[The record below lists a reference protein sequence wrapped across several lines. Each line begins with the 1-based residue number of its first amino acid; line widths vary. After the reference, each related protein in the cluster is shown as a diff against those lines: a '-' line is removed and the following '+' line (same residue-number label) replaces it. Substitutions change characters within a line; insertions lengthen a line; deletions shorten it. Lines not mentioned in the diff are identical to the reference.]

1 MRSIPVRPVVA
12 PVTAA
17 ERSDAARNRERLL
30 LAARELI
37 EQGGA
42 AALTMDRLAEQAGV
56 GKGTVF
62 RRFGS
67 RAGLMLTLLNDSEAA
82 FQARFLFGP
91 PPLGPGAPPL
101 DRLIAFG
108 AGRIAYVVEFGELV
122 LAAGNASRGRF
133 EVPAAALW
141 DRHVE
146 MLLREAGA
154 ESPEPWLMAGS
165 LNATLDPERL
175 LHLIREHGVTCERL
189 AASWREL
196 VTRVVTSAHGTR

>member
-1 MRSIPVRPVVA
+1 VRPDVT

-30 LAARELI
+30 VAARELI

-67 RAGLMLTLLNDSEAA
+67 RAGLMLNLLNDSEAA
-82 FQARFLFGP
+82 FQARFLSGP

-108 AGRIAYVVEFGELV
+108 AARIAYVVEYGDLV
-122 LAAGNASRGRF
+122 LAAGHSSRSRF

-141 DRHVE
+141 TRHVE
-146 MLLREAGA
+146 MLLRAAGS
-154 ESPEPWLMAGS
+154 ESPEPWLLAES
-165 LNATLDPERL
+165 LTATLDPERL
-175 LHLIREHGVTCERL
+175 LHLIRERGVTPRRL
-189 AASWREL
+189 ADSWQEL
-196 VTRVVTSAHGTR
+196 VTRVAAAA

>member
-1 MRSIPVRPVVA
+1 MT

-37 EQGGA
+37 AQGGA

-67 RAGLMLTLLNDSEAA
+67 RAGLMLALLNDSEAA

-108 AGRIAYVVEFGELV
+108 AERIAYVQEYGDLV
-122 LAAGNASRGRF
+122 LAAGNAARGKF

-146 MLLREAGA
+146 MLLREGGVD
-154 ESPEPWLMAGS
+154 SPEPLLMAGS

-175 LHLIREHGVTCERL
+175 LHLIREHGVTSERL
-189 AASWREL
+189 AASWCDL
-196 VTRVVTSAHGTR
+196 VTRLVISA

>member
-1 MRSIPVRPVVA
+1 MSSIPMRPDMT
-12 PVTAA
+12 PETAA

-30 LAARELI
+30 VAARELI
-37 EQGGA
+37 EQGGV

-82 FQARFLFGP
+82 FQAQFLFGP
-91 PPLGPGAPPL
+91 PPLGPGAPPQ

-108 AGRIAYVVEFGELV
+108 AERIAYVVEYGDLV
-122 LAAGNASRGRF
+122 LAAGSSPGGKLD
-133 EVPAAALW
+133 VPAAALW

-146 MLLREAGA
+146 MLLREAGFN
-154 ESPEPWLMAGS
+154 SPEPWLMAGS

-175 LHLIREHGVTCERL
+175 LHLIRKHGVTSERL
-189 AASWREL
+189 ATSWRDL
-196 VTRVVTSAHGTR
+196 VTRVVTAA

>member
-1 MRSIPVRPVVA
+1 MSSIPVRPETA

-42 AALTMDRLAEQAGV
+42 AALTMDRLAEHAGV

-67 RAGLMLTLLNDSEAA
+67 RAGLMLTLLNDSETA

-91 PPLGPGAPPL
+91 PPMGPGAAPL
-101 DRLIAFG
+101 ERLIAFG
-108 AGRIAYVVEFGELV
+108 TERIAYVVEFGDLV
-122 LAAGNASRGRF
+122 LAAGHASRGRF
-133 EVPAAALW
+133 EVPAVALW
-141 DRHVE
+141 NQHVE
-146 MLLREAGA
+146 MLLREAGVQ
-154 ESPEPWLMAGS
+154 SPEPWLMAGS
-165 LNATLDPERL
+165 LTATLDPERL
-175 LHLIREHGVTCERL
+175 LHLIRDHGVTRDRL
-189 AASWREL
+189 AVSWRDL
-196 VTRVVTSAHGTR
+196 VTRVVTAA

>member
-1 MRSIPVRPVVA
+1 MRPETA

-42 AALTMDRLAEQAGV
+42 AALTMDRLAEHAGV

-91 PPLGPGAPPL
+91 PPMGPGAAPL
-101 DRLIAFG
+101 ERLIAFG
-108 AGRIAYVVEFGELV
+108 TERIAYVVEFGDLV
-122 LAAGNASRGRF
+122 LAAGHASRGRF
-133 EVPAAALW
+133 EVPAVTLW
-141 DRHVE
+141 NQHVE
-146 MLLREAGA
+146 MLLREAGVQ
-154 ESPEPWLMAGS
+154 SPEPWLMAGS
-165 LNATLDPERL
+165 LTATLDPERL
-175 LHLIREHGVTCERL
+175 LHLIRDHGVTRDRL
-189 AASWREL
+189 AVSWRDL
-196 VTRVVTSAHGTR
+196 VTRVVTAA

>member
-1 MRSIPVRPVVA
+1 MTPG
-12 PVTAA
+12 TAA

-30 LAARELI
+30 VAARELI
-37 EQGGA
+37 ERGGA

-67 RAGLMLTLLNDSEAA
+67 RAGLMLNLLNDSEAV
-82 FQARFLFGP
+82 FQARFLSGP

-108 AGRIAYVVEFGELV
+108 AARIAYVVEYGDLV
-122 LAAGNASRGRF
+122 LAAGHSSRSRF

-141 DRHVE
+141 TRHVE
-146 MLLREAGA
+146 MLLRAAGS
-154 ESPEPWLMAGS
+154 ESPEPWLLAES
-165 LNATLDPERL
+165 LTATLDPERL
-175 LHLIREHGVTCERL
+175 LHLIRIRGVTPRRL
-189 AASWREL
+189 ADSWQEL
-196 VTRVVTSAHGTR
+196 VTRVVAAA

>member
-1 MRSIPVRPVVA
+1 MT

-17 ERSDAARNRERLL
+17 ERSDAARTRERLL

-42 AALTMDRLAEQAGV
+42 AALTMDRLAEHAGV

-67 RAGLMLTLLNDSEAA
+67 RAGLMLTLLDDSESA
-82 FQARFLFGP
+82 FQGRFLFGP

-101 DRLIAFG
+101 QRLIAFG
-108 AGRIAYVVEFGELV
+108 TERIAYVVEFGDLV
-122 LAAGNASRGRF
+122 LEAGHASHGRF

-141 DRHVE
+141 NQHVE
-146 MLLREAGA
+146 MLLREGGF
-154 ESPEPWLMAGS
+154 ESPEPALMAGS
-165 LNATLDPERL
+165 LTATLDPERL
-175 LHLIREHGVTCERL
+175 LHLIRERGVTSERL
-189 AASWREL
+189 AVSWRDL
-196 VTRVVTSAHGTR
+196 VTRVVTGA

>member
-1 MRSIPVRPVVA
+1 VRPET

-42 AALTMDRLAEQAGV
+42 GALTMDRLAEHAGV

-91 PPLGPGAPPL
+91 PPMGPGAEPL
-101 DRLIAFG
+101 ERLIAFG
-108 AGRIAYVVEFGELV
+108 TERIAYLVEFGDLV
-122 LAAGNASRGRF
+122 LAAGHASRGRF
-133 EVPAAALW
+133 EVPAVALW
-141 DRHVE
+141 NQHVE
-146 MLLREAGA
+146 MLLREAGVD
-154 ESPEPWLMAGS
+154 SPEPWLMAGS
-165 LNATLDPERL
+165 LTATLDPERL
-175 LHLIREHGVTCERL
+175 LHLIRDHGVTRDRL
-189 AASWREL
+189 GVSWRDL
-196 VTRVVTSAHGTR
+196 VTRVVTGA

>member
-1 MRSIPVRPVVA
+1 MT

-30 LAARELI
+30 VAARELI

-42 AALTMDRLAEQAGV
+42 AALTMDRLAEHAGV

-67 RAGLMLTLLNDSEAA
+67 RAGLMLALLNDSEAS
-82 FQARFLFGP
+82 FQARFLSGP

-101 DRLIAFG
+101 ERLIAFG
-108 AGRIAYVVEFGELV
+108 TERINYVVEFGDLV
-122 LAAGNASRGRF
+122 LAAGHSSRSRF

-141 DRHVE
+141 TRHVE
-146 MLLREAGA
+146 LLLRAGGF
-154 ESPEPWLMAGS
+154 ESRDPWLLAGS
-165 LNATLDPERL
+165 LTATLDPERL
-175 LHLIREHGVTCERL
+175 LHLIREHGVTARRL
-189 AASWREL
+189 ADSWREL
-196 VTRVVTSAHGTR
+196 VTRVAGTA

>member
-1 MRSIPVRPVVA
+1 VRPETA

-42 AALTMDRLAEQAGV
+42 AALTMDRLAEHAGV

-91 PPLGPGAPPL
+91 PPMGPGAAPL
-101 DRLIAFG
+101 ERLIAFG
-108 AGRIAYVVEFGELV
+108 TERIAYVVEFGDLV
-122 LAAGNASRGRF
+122 LAAGHASRGRF
-133 EVPAAALW
+133 EVPAVALW
-141 DRHVE
+141 NQHVE
-146 MLLREAGA
+146 MLLREAGVQ
-154 ESPEPWLMAGS
+154 SPEPWLMAGS
-165 LNATLDPERL
+165 LTATLDPERL
-175 LHLIREHGVTCERL
+175 LHLIRDHGVTRDRL
-189 AASWREL
+189 AVSWRDL
-196 VTRVVTSAHGTR
+196 VTRVVTAA

>member
-1 MRSIPVRPVVA
+1 MT

-37 EQGGA
+37 EQGGP

-91 PPLGPGAPPL
+91 PPLGPGAPPM

-108 AGRIAYVVEFGELV
+108 AERIAYVVEYGDLV

-141 DRHVE
+141 NRHVE
-146 MLLREAGA
+146 MLLRESAVD
-154 ESPEPWLMAGS
+154 SPEPWLMAGS
-165 LNATLDPERL
+165 LTATLDPERL
-175 LHLIREHGVTCERL
+175 LHLIREHGVTSDRL
-189 AASWREL
+189 AASWRDL
-196 VTRVVTSAHGTR
+196 VTRVVISA

>member
-1 MRSIPVRPVVA
+1 MTPE
-12 PVTAA
+12 TAA

-30 LAARELI
+30 VAARELI
-37 EQGGA
+37 EQGGV

-82 FQARFLFGP
+82 FQAQFLFGP
-91 PPLGPGAPPL
+91 PPLGPGAPPQ

-108 AGRIAYVVEFGELV
+108 AERIAYVVEYGDLV
-122 LAAGNASRGRF
+122 LAAGSSPGGKLD
-133 EVPAAALW
+133 VPAAALW

-146 MLLREAGA
+146 MLLREAGFN
-154 ESPEPWLMAGS
+154 SPEPWLMAGS

-175 LHLIREHGVTCERL
+175 LHLIRKHGVTSERL
-189 AASWREL
+189 ATSWRDL
-196 VTRVVTSAHGTR
+196 VTRVVTAA

>member
-1 MRSIPVRPVVA
+1 MRPGTA

-108 AGRIAYVVEFGELV
+108 TERIAYVVEYGDLV
-122 LAAGNASRGRF
+122 LAAGTASRGKF

-146 MLLREAGA
+146 MLLREGGVD
-154 ESPEPWLMAGS
+154 SPEPWLMAGS

-175 LHLIREHGVTCERL
+175 LHLIREHGVTRERL
-189 AASWREL
+189 ATSWRDL
-196 VTRVVTSAHGTR
+196 VTRVVTGA

>member
-1 MRSIPVRPVVA
+1 MSSIPVRPETA

-42 AALTMDRLAEQAGV
+42 AALTMDRLAEHAGV

-91 PPLGPGAPPL
+91 PPMGPGAAPL
-101 DRLIAFG
+101 ERLIAFG
-108 AGRIAYVVEFGELV
+108 TERIAYVVEFGDLV
-122 LAAGNASRGRF
+122 LAAGHASRGRF
-133 EVPAAALW
+133 EVPAVALW
-141 DRHVE
+141 NQHVE
-146 MLLREAGA
+146 MLLREAGVQ
-154 ESPEPWLMAGS
+154 SPEPWLMAGS
-165 LNATLDPERL
+165 LTATLDPERL
-175 LHLIREHGVTCERL
+175 LHLIRDHGVTRDRL
-189 AASWREL
+189 AVSWRDL
-196 VTRVVTSAHGTR
+196 VTRVVTAA

>member
-1 MRSIPVRPVVA
+1 MSSIPMRPERV

-30 LAARELI
+30 LAARQLI

-42 AALTMDRLAEQAGV
+42 AALTMDRLAEHAGV

-67 RAGLMLTLLNDSEAA
+67 RAGLMLSLLNDSEAA

-91 PPLGPGAPPL
+91 PPLGPGAAPL
-101 DRLIAFG
+101 ERLVAFG
-108 AGRIAYVVEFGELV
+108 AERIAYVVEYGDLV
-122 LAAGNASRGRF
+122 LAAGHGSRGRF
-133 EVPAAALW
+133 EVPAVALW
-141 DRHVE
+141 NQHVE

-154 ESPEPWLMAGS
+154 GSADPWLMAGS
-165 LNATLDPERL
+165 LTATLDPERL
-175 LHLIREHGVTCERL
+175 LYLIREHGVTSERL
-189 AASWREL
+189 ANSWREL
-196 VTRVVTSAHGTR
+196 VTRIVTRA

>member
-1 MRSIPVRPVVA
+1 MT

-42 AALTMDRLAEQAGV
+42 AALTMDRLAEHAGV

-82 FQARFLFGP
+82 FQGRFLFGP

-101 DRLIAFG
+101 ERLIAFG
-108 AGRIAYVVEFGELV
+108 TERIAYVVEYGDLV
-122 LAAGNASRGRF
+122 LAAGHTSRGRF

-141 DRHVE
+141 NQHVE
-146 MLLREAGA
+146 MLLRDAGF

-165 LNATLDPERL
+165 LTATLDPERL
-175 LHLIREHGVTCERL
+175 LHLIREHGVTSERL
-189 AASWREL
+189 AVSWRDL
-196 VTRVVTSAHGTR
+196 VTRVVTAA